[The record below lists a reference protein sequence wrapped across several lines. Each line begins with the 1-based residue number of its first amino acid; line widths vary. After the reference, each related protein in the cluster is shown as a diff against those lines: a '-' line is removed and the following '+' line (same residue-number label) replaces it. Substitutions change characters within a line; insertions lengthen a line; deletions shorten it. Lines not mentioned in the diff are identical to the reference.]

1 MMLAMAELSDT
12 NDFSWHYN
20 ELLEAFNNSKQ
31 KESLE
36 EEFKELMNKYSMV
49 QARGTAAV
57 SSSHAGQ
64 RISMSSQQAAQN
76 KNPMV

>member
-36 EEFKELMNKYSMV
+36 EEFKELMNKYMV